1 MRKGD
6 LGVGW
11 PNRFKKGRTATRTS
25 DDEVNEILQGFV
37 LTPKIDG
44 EINST
49 VSAGHSWFNCTC
61 TCTSKNSYYMYVCTY
76 VHVVH
81 VLMNEP
87 FALLKPVGSVHF
99 LVIM

>member
-11 PNRFKKGRTATRTS
+11 PNRFKKQGYDNTS
-25 DDEVNEILQGFV
+25 DNEVNEILQGFV

-49 VSAGHSWFNCTC
+49 VSAGHSWFNCTGTG
-61 TCTSKNSYYMYVCTY
+61 TCMYMYVCMY
-76 VHVVH
+76 VY
-81 VLMNEP
+81 MY
-87 FALLKPVGSVHF
+87 
-99 LVIM
+99 